1 MTAILCEK
9 CGDYGWDM
17 VDGVCSVCLDGH
29 KQAQPEQKFEPVKCA
44 YCGKP
49 ASQLYL
55 VWVNG
60 GRIEKNFCDN
70 MCANYYQ
77 MGAEG

>member
-1 MTAILCEK
+1 MTNLLCEK

-29 KQAQPEQKFEPVKCA
+29 KEAQPVQQTQPKCA

-60 GRIEKNFCDN
+60 GRVEKNFCNN
-70 MCANYYQ
+70 MCASYYQ

>member
-1 MTAILCEK
+1 MTILCEK

-17 VDGVCSVCLDGH
+17 VDGVCSVCLDKN
-29 KQAQPEQKFEPVKCA
+29 KQVQQPEPAKPTCA

-49 ASQLYL
+49 ANQLYI

-60 GRIEKNFCDN
+60 GRVEKNFCSRK
-70 MCANYYQ
+70 CASYFQ